1 MSNHPNYLKELKK
14 KCTSNSEYF
23 KAISKFAT
31 VLIRNKLPIIL
42 SVEHLS
48 RLSGVPHSEIQSIL
62 NGSDLYRVFPIRKK
76 SGGKR
81 WIAAP
86 APTLM
91 RLQKWISKNILYSNY
106 SQRLISTDA
115 TAYLSKINHLEN
127 ADRHWHN
134 SELVKIDITRFFN
147 AITIIL

>member
-48 RLSGVPHSEIQSIL
+48 RLSGVPHSQIQSIL

-91 RLQKWISKNILYSNY
+91 RLQKWISKNILY
-106 SQRLISTDA
+106 
-115 TAYLSKINHLEN
+115 
-127 ADRHWHN
+127 
-134 SELVKIDITRFFN
+134 
-147 AITIIL
+147 